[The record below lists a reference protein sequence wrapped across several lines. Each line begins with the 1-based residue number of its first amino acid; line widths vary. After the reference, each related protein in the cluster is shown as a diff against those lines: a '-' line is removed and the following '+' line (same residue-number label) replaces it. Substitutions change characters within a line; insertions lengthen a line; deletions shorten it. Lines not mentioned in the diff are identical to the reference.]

1 MDAAQSAGEVIF
13 SGLSS
18 RRVEMGQSGFTLIE
32 LVLVIVIIAI
42 LSGVASA
49 RYSDLSKQAYRQSV
63 AATAVA
69 FAAGVNL
76 VQMKYRARGLSGNQ
90 ANVTGAPGADIDVN
104 VFGWPT
110 DTSGVF
116 TVNAARCQRIW
127 NWLLVGAPTTQT
139 AAAGTASYRVTV
151 AAPVC
156 TYTYLRD
163 TVVRSIAYNS
173 NSGIVTTTNP

>member
-1 MDAAQSAGEVIF
+1 MIF
-13 SGLSS
+13 GGLSS
-18 RRVEMGQSGFTLIE
+18 RHVEIGQSGFTLIE
-32 LVLVIVIIAI
+32 LVSVIVIVSI
-42 LSGVASA
+42 LSGVALA
-49 RYSDLSKQAYRQSV
+49 RYNDLSKQAHRQSV
-63 AATAVA
+63 AATAA
-69 FAAGVNL
+69 ALTAGVNL
-76 VQMKYRARGLSGNQ
+76 VQMKYRARGLANNQ
-90 ANVTGAPGADIDVN
+90 ANVTGVPGVDIDVN
-104 VFGWPT
+104 AFGWPT

-156 TYTYLRD
+156 TFTYRRD

-173 NSGIVTTTNP
+173 NSGIVTTVNP